1 MRRVLPSLTALQF
14 FESSA
19 RHLSFTRAAE
29 ELNVTQSAIS
39 RQIRAL
45 EEYLGRDLFRR
56 IKKRLKL
63 TAAGEAYATQV
74 RDLLDRAEAAT
85 LQVMAYS
92 DSTLRAKASISP
104 FILARRICRAAF
116 SIA

>member
-45 EEYLGRDLFRR
+45 EEWFGLSLFDRTGRQ
-56 IKKRLKL
+56 IRL
-63 TAAGEAYATQV
+63 TETGA
-74 RDLLDRAEAAT
+74 RLL
-85 LQVMAYS
+85 S
-92 DSTLRAKASISP
+92 PIS
-104 FILARRICRAAF
+104 AAF
-116 SIA
+116 DGIANAVELVCEDAGRLMPCPCPRD

>member
-56 IKKRLKL
+56 VKKRLKL
-63 TAAGEAYATQV
+63 TAAGEAYAAQV

-92 DSTLRAKASISP
+92 DAGGMLNV
-104 FILARRICRAAF
+104 
-116 SIA
+116 